1 MKKKGIPY
9 GLLAFATLWLLYDVY
24 YWSMRSSA
32 GVLRNIDV
40 IICITSGLIC
50 VFVIFFIIFKKIRK
64 RHKKN

>member
-9 GLLAFATLWLLYDVY
+9 GLLTFATLWLLYDVY

-32 GVLRNIDV
+32 GMLRNIDV

-50 VFVIFFIIFKKIRK
+50 IFVILLIIIKNIKKRRK
-64 RHKKN
+64 